1 MQALIPAA
9 QYQRMSTE
17 QQMYSLA
24 NQGAAI
30 AAYAQ
35 EHGFEII
42 KTYCDAGKS
51 GITTKGRNGLKS
63 LLADVLSGAA
73 RFNTILVLDLSRWG
87 RFQDPD
93 EAPHNLPPVR
103 QRSSSPRRDCRPVE
117 QVGHDLEGRRQL
129 EQGQSPQGSHLRL
142 GWRRA
147 GLQQDARDPWKN

>member
-63 LLADVLSGAA
+63 LLADGLASASSIRTDSFPRA
-73 RFNTILVLDLSRWG
+73 LISNNNLDRCVKPM
-87 RFQDPD
+87 R
-93 EAPHNLPPVR
+93 PP
-103 QRSSSPRRDCRPVE
+103 
-117 QVGHDLEGRRQL
+117 
-129 EQGQSPQGSHLRL
+129 
-142 GWRRA
+142 A
-147 GLQQDARDPWKN
+147 